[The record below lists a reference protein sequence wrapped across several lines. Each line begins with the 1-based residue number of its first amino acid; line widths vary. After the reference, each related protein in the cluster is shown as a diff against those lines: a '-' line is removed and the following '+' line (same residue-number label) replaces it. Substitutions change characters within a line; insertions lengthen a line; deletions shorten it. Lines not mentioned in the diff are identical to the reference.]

1 MSTTAWAQM
10 IGSSFSVP
18 FFRLGVGT
26 GDRNKLL
33 CALKSRYGALYT
45 RFDDYAPRSINYRG
59 LIDYY

>member
-1 MSTTAWAQM
+1 M

-45 RFDDYAPRSINYRG
+45 RFDDYAPRNESYQG